1 MLMLDGRVHAI
12 GIPHQ
17 DLQIL
22 GDHLVEPHP
31 NVGIEVFDAH
41 GSGNENALIHFLM
54 AVRER
59 GNIDVTHL

>member
-22 GDHLVEPHP
+22 VGHLVEPQLD
-31 NVGIEVFDAH
+31 VGIEVLDAH
-41 GSGNENALIHFLM
+41 GAGNENALIHFLM

-59 GNIDVTHL
+59 GKIDVTHL